1 MIRRPHGEK
10 TTNTLSRG
18 ALSCDR
24 PRQSGIEGKGESP
37 PLCVFYQQQ
46 DYQSVNYR
54 TQQKAYKQPSDRVL
68 ERSTS
73 TEDVDQV
80 PHLKGTP
87 YLTRM
92 VDNHP
97 IRDPLKV
104 KDILHYLHFGQTE
117 DIRLKSAVF
126 GKNPLVMITGR
137 SS

>member
-1 MIRRPHGEK
+1 LIRRPHGEK

-54 TQQKAYKQPSDRVL
+54 TQQKAYKQPTDRVP

-73 TEDVDQV
+73 TENVDQV
-80 PHLKGTP
+80 PNLKGSP
-87 YLTRM
+87 YLSRM
-92 VDNHP
+92 VDSHP
-97 IRDPLKV
+97 NGNPLKV
-104 KDILHYLHFGQTE
+104 
-117 DIRLKSAVF
+117 RKSCQIHTLCP
-126 GKNPLVMITGR
+126 N
-137 SS
+137 

>member
-1 MIRRPHGEK
+1 MICGPHGEK

-18 ALSCDR
+18 ALSCGR
-24 PRQSGIEGKGESP
+24 PRQPGAEGKGESP
-37 PLCVFYQQQ
+37 PVCVFYQQQ
-46 DYQSVNYR
+46 DHQSVNYR
-54 TQQKAYKQPSDRVL
+54 TQQKAYKQPTDRVL

-104 KDILHYLHFGQTE
+104 RICCHYPHLPDGLDLKDIS
-117 DIRLKSAVF
+117 K
-126 GKNPLVMITGR
+126 P
-137 SS
+137 